1 MRTELMQYLKS
12 IRLGAYG
19 VTDELPFS
27 NSGIPM
33 YLKNA
38 KKIYVDKDQVSVEDF
53 IPVLNGTISAEVDTV
68 RVYLTTDA
76 KNIPSDYDTVV
87 SLIRAG
93 KDVSTDPVTFF
104 RRECTSATSFENDLM
119 VTEFEFR
126 FTKLI

>member
-27 NSGIPM
+27 NSGTPM

-38 KKIYVDKDQVSVEDF
+38 KKIYVDKDQVTVEQF
-53 IPVLNGTISAEVDTV
+53 LPTLGALNINTETNTV

-76 KNIPSDYDTVV
+76 KNTPSDYDLAV
-87 SLIRAG
+87 SLIRQG
-93 KDVSTDPVTFF
+93 KDVVTTDGNF
-104 RRECTSATSFENDLM
+104 RRTVTSSTTFENDLL
-119 VTEFEFR
+119 VTEFEFN
-126 FTKLI
+126 FTRLL